1 MQMKLVKVMLIDR
14 KLIANL
20 RAELAGKKIVFTN
33 GCFDIIHVGHVR
45 YLTTAKSFGDVLIV
59 GLNTD
64 ESVKKLKG
72 ESRPI
77 NNQYDRAEVLL
88 GLKAVD
94 HVILFGE
101 ETAEN
106 LIAELQ
112 PDIYVKGG
120 DYTLDTLPEAKI
132 VQSYGG
138 RVELVNLVEGKSTTN
153 IIKKIYVNTQK

>member
-1 MQMKLVKVMLIDR
+1 MLIDR
-14 KLIANL
+14 KNIPNL
-20 RAELAGKKIVFTN
+20 RGELSGKKIVFTN

-72 ESRPI
+72 DSRPI
-77 NNQYDRAEVLL
+77 NNQNDRAEVLL

-94 HVILFGE
+94 YVILFGE
-101 ETAEN
+101 QTAEN

-112 PDIYVKGG
+112 PYIYVKGG
-120 DYTLDTLPEAKI
+120 DYTLETLPEAKI

-138 RVELVNLVEGKSTTN
+138 RVELVNLVQGKSTTN
-153 IIKKIYVNTQK
+153 IIKKIGGDF

>member
-1 MQMKLVKVMLIDR
+1 MLIDR
-14 KLIANL
+14 KNIDDL
-20 RAELAGKKIVFTN
+20 REELTGKKIVFTN

-45 YLTTAKSFGDVLIV
+45 YLTAAKSFGDVLIV

-77 NNQYDRAEVLL
+77 NNQNDRAEVLL

-94 HVILFGE
+94 HVIFFCE
-101 ETAEN
+101 QTAEN
-106 LIAELQ
+106 LIAEIK
-112 PDIYVKGG
+112 PDVYVKGG

-138 RVELVNLVEGKSTTN
+138 RVEFINLVQGKSTTN
-153 IIKKIYVNTQK
+153 IIKKISAR

>member
-1 MQMKLVKVMLIDR
+1 MQMKLVKKMLIDR
-14 KLIANL
+14 KLITNL
-20 RAELAGKKIVFTN
+20 RAELAEKKIVFTN

-45 YLTTAKSFGDVLIV
+45 YLTTAKNFGDVLIV

-72 ESRPI
+72 DSRPL
-77 NNQYDRAEVLL
+77 NNQNDRAEVLL

-94 HVILFGE
+94 YVILFGE

-153 IIKKIYVNTQK
+153 IIKKIYVS

>member
-1 MQMKLVKVMLIDR
+1 MQMKLVTIMLIDR
-14 KLIANL
+14 KSIPNL
-20 RAELAGKKIVFTN
+20 REELKNKKIVFTN
-33 GCFDIIHVGHVR
+33 GCFDILHVGHVR
-45 YLTTAKSFGDVLIV
+45 YLTASKNFGDVLIV

-77 NNQYDRAEVLL
+77 NNQDDRAEVLL

-94 HVILFGE
+94 YVIFFGE
-101 ETAEN
+101 NTAEN
-106 LIAELQ
+106 LIAELK
-112 PDIYVKGG
+112 PNVYVKGG

-138 RVELVNLVEGKSTTN
+138 HVELVNLVAGKSTTN
-153 IIKKIYVNTQK
+153 IIEKISAH

>member
-1 MQMKLVKVMLIDR
+1 MKLVKVMLIDR

-20 RAELAGKKIVFTN
+20 RTELAGKKIVFTN

-64 ESVKKLKG
+64 ESVRKLKG

-77 NNQYDRAEVLL
+77 NNQDDRAEVLL

-153 IIKKIYVNTQK
+153 IIKKIYVDTQK